1 MNDDRPRADP
11 EAANTARTAGRGGV
25 AVLGA
30 KVFFLIT
37 GFAQQPLLRIAVG
50 LSDFGGLAQALVVA
64 NTVNNVVVSSGTQ
77 GVSRAVAGAPGHEA
91 EALRAALRVHVPL
104 AVVVAALM
112 AVAAPLFARFE
123 RADDV
128 VAPLLVMALVA
139 LLYGIYAPLIGYL
152 NGRNRFG
159 RQAALDVVFATLRTL
174 GLIAFGAT
182 FVHQGLSGTVGTTV
196 GWVVAAACIVPLAL
210 RSTGW
215 GRATPAGEPLPPG
228 VLRPRAYLLVLL
240 PIAGAQLCTNLLLQT
255 DIALL
260 GRFLS
265 EAQPAAG
272 ATGTA
277 VAARDAVKMWVA
289 IYRECQTFAFL
300 PYQLLFSITLILF
313 PMLARA
319 QADGD
324 AEAVRAYVARGARLA
339 AIFGGLL
346 VGVVLAM
353 PESLLAFAYGKADAA
368 LGADVLR
375 TMVLAQGAFTMLGIA
390 TTVLTSVGR
399 ERTSASIVFG
409 AFLAVAAAC
418 VLLVPAADFGHAQ
431 LLRSAEATLVALVV
445 ALVVAGAFVRART
458 GAFVPVATAARVGL
472 ALAACAGIG
481 EYLPRVGRLATP
493 VVAVRHRRC
502 LRRDPG
508 RDARDRHARPGA
520 PTCRSA
526 QRPSSR
532 IERVSVV
539 GMPGVIEG
547 AAGLEAFA
555 EVVEDRLEDAHHF
568 ERGVPPSDAG
578 EHRGAQALLH
588 DAIGA
593 ATNHKVADRAVD
605 QEAAFVGEADEPL
618 AGIGGAAIAGHEAQF
633 AQGLEHAA
641 DDGRGAAEF
650 SVERALGQ
658 GEGP

>member
-1 MNDDRPRADP
+1 MKEDTLQAADS
-11 EAANTARTAGRGGV
+11 EAVNTARTAGRGGV

-112 AVAAPLFARFE
+112 AAAAPVFARFE

-128 VAPLLVMALVA
+128 IAPLLVMALVA

-152 NGRNRFG
+152 NGRSRFG
-159 RQAALDVVFATLRTL
+159 RQAALDVMFATLRTL
-174 GLIAFGAT
+174 GLIAFGAA
-182 FVHQGLSGTVGTTV
+182 FVRQGFSGTVGTTV
-196 GWVVAAACIVPLAL
+196 GWVAAAACIVPLAI
-210 RSTGW
+210 RSTGL
-215 GRATPAGEPLPPG
+215 GRATPAGTQPPPG
-228 VLRPRAYLLVLL
+228 VLAPRAYLLVLL

-265 EAQPAAG
+265 EAQPASVVS
-272 ATGTA
+272 AT
-277 VAARDAVKMWVA
+277 AARDAVKAWVA

-324 AEAVRAYVARGARLA
+324 AAAVRAYVARGARLA

-375 TMVLAQGAFTMLGIA
+375 TMALAQGAFTMLGIA

-399 ERTSASIVFG
+399 ERTAAGITFG
-409 AFLAVAAAC
+409 AFVAVAVAC
-418 VLLVPAADFGHAQ
+418 LLLVPAVSFGQAQ
-431 LLRSAEATLVALVV
+431 LQRSAQATLLALVV
-445 ALVVAGAFVRART
+445 ALVVAGALVRART
-458 GAFVPVATAARVGL
+458 GAFVPWATAARVGL
-472 ALAACAGIG
+472 ALAACATIG
-481 EYLPRVGRLATP
+481 AHIPRVGRLGTP
-493 VVAVRHRRC
+493 VVALAVAALYAAILVAAREI
-502 LRRDPG
+502 
-508 RDARDRHARPGA
+508 DARD
-520 PTCRSA
+520 
-526 QRPSSR
+526 
-532 IERVSVV
+532 
-539 GMPGVIEG
+539 
-547 AAGLEAFA
+547 L
-555 EVVEDRLEDAHHF
+555 
-568 ERGVPPSDAG
+568 
-578 EHRGAQALLH
+578 ALLR
-588 DAIGA
+588 
-593 ATNHKVADRAVD
+593 T
-605 QEAAFVGEADEPL
+605 L
-618 AGIGGAAIAGHEAQF
+618 APKA
-633 AQGLEHAA
+633 
-641 DDGRGAAEF
+641 R
-650 SVERALGQ
+650 RR
-658 GEGP
+658 